1 MKNRQTVSADQVT
14 CLVDGK
20 PSQMRN
26 LAPGLV
32 FVGMEAEPNR
42 PPRYGK
48 LFHPWFNK
56 PCYETR
62 KAVVA

>member
-1 MKNRQTVSADQVT
+1 MTSNTPA

-20 PSQMRN
+20 PHYSKTPP
-26 LAPGLV
+26 ASTH
-32 FVGMEAEPNR
+32 FVGMEKEPTR

-56 PCYETR
+56 PCYET
-62 KAVVA
+62 KPGVDGP